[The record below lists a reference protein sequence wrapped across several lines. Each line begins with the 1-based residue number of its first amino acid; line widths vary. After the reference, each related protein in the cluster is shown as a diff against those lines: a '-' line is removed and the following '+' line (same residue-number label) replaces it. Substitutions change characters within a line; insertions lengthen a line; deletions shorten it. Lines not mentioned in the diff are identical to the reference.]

1 MKEIIVKDETIKLK
15 KDYLTNG
22 EVNYMVK
29 TALEIYNAEGDIEG
43 YGYSPLSMFTNFYA
57 LLFGMCIE
65 DYNIDSIEDYDKY
78 YNLGVHTE
86 LMMEITN
93 AMEAY
98 NLLVSISKQL
108 CDIPNVIDRSIQ
120 KIINI
125 MAEKIP
131 NGEELSKMME
141 KMPKEWNKVLS
152 EYNNIIGESKKEDE

>member
-1 MKEIIVKDETIKLK
+1 MKEIIVKGETIKLK

-22 EVNYMVK
+22 EINYMVK

-65 DYNIDSIEDYDKY
+65 DYNIDSVEDYDKY
-78 YNLGVHTE
+78 YNLGTHTE

-93 AMEAY
+93 ATEAY

-131 NGEELSKMME
+131 NGEELSKMMK

-152 EYNNIIGESKKEDE
+152 EYNNIIGENKKEDE